1 MPSDADYAGEARKT
15 AKSLPPQIQETRVS
29 CPLCGATVPAR
40 GLIERLTVDQKPI
53 WQISFTCPACG
64 LITRFAVNHLSLK
77 QLNAMSGSAWTNE
90 LRQFQWAH
98 KGGNIAHERAASP
111 RHFVGVLTISFL
123 TWMVLTGSLSPF
135 DILWGLI
142 VSIIIARFSYRLV
155 AFELPRWIVSP
166 RRWVYFI
173 HVMVEFVRQLV
184 MQNVSLSIRV
194 LRPDMSIR
202 PGIVAVP
209 TKLRGDINLTVLGSL
224 MSLTPDTVT
233 IDIDQAEG
241 LVYVHWIDV
250 KTTDPDGIRRLLAT
264 DLEDRIIRWLL

>member
-1 MPSDADYAGEARKT
+1 MTSDADDALEALKT
-15 AKSLPPQIQETRVS
+15 AKALPAQIREASVS

-40 GLIERLTVDQKPI
+40 GLKQRLVVDSKPN
-53 WQISFTCPACG
+53 WQILFNCPACG
-64 LITRFAVNHLSLK
+64 LISRFEVNHLSPR

-90 LRQFQWAH
+90 LRQYQWMH
-98 KGGNIAHERAASP
+98 KSGGIAHERAASP
-111 RHFVGVLTISFL
+111 RHFVGVLVISFL
-123 TWMVLTGSLSPF
+123 TWMVLTGSLVPF
-135 DILWGLI
+135 DMLWGLV

-166 RRWVYFI
+166 RRWLYFL
-173 HVMVEFVRQLV
+173 HVLVEFVRQLV
-184 MQNVSLSIRV
+184 VQNVSLSLRV

-209 TKLRGDINLTVLGSL
+209 IKLRGDVNLTVLGSL

-233 IDIDQAEG
+233 IDIDQTEG

-250 KTTDPDGIRRLLAT
+250 KTTDRDGIRRLLAT